1 MRILDR
7 GEVLCAVGV
16 ITKCECVSGREHRAV
31 REVPCEDL
39 LVVAACAFICLDKS
53 LEMVIHV
60 VISVSVS
67 VEIGLT

>member
-7 GEVLCAVGV
+7 GEVPPAVGV
-16 ITKCECVSGREHRAV
+16 IAKRERIGGRKHRAM

-39 LVVAACAFICLDKS
+39 LVVAACAFIGLDKS
-53 LEMVIHV
+53 LEVGVHV
-60 VISVSVS
+60 VISVSVK